1 MDGFLK
7 TLVLLALF
15 VIGYLFGSIPNG
27 VIISKVFYGIDPRS
41 GGSKNTGGTNVG
53 RVVSKKAGIIT
64 IALDVLKIL
73 VPFIVT
79 FAIFTYREQAK
90 NFMTDGNNEL
100 NSFGEGNTLSQLT
113 YYLIALAGMIGH
125 SYSCFLNFKGG
136 KIVASFSGYALC
148 LTWSSVP
155 IFLPIFFIVLKLK
168 KYVSLSSLSMCG
180 AFTLFTWII
189 YIVYIFAGKD
199 IASYLMFGPGGPAA
213 CIYLPIITT
222 LAYALMV
229 YRHKSNIINLINH
242 TEKTAGW
249 SKKNN

>member
-1 MDGFLK
+1 MTEFLRA
-7 TLVLLALF
+7 LVLLALF
-15 VIGYLFGSIPNG
+15 IIGYLFGSIPNG

-41 GGSKNTGGTNVG
+41 GGSHNTGGTNVG

-64 IALDVLKIL
+64 IALDILKIAIPYL
-73 VPFIVT
+73 IT
-79 FAIFTYREQAK
+79 FAIFTYRDTAK
-90 NFMTDGNNEL
+90 SFMIGSNNEL
-100 NSFGEGNTLSQLT
+100 NSFGEGNTLAQLT
-113 YYLIALAGMIGH
+113 YYLVALAGMIGH
-125 SYSCFLNFKGG
+125 SYSCFLKFKGG
-136 KIVASFSGYALC
+136 KIVASFCGYALC

-180 AFTLFTWII
+180 SFTLFTWII

-213 CIYLPIITT
+213 CIYLPVFTT
-222 LAYALMV
+222 LAYALIV

-249 SKKNN
+249 NKKAN

>member
-1 MDGFLK
+1 MEDFLRA
-7 TLVLLALF
+7 LVLLTLF

-27 VIISKVFYGIDPRS
+27 VIISKAFYGIDPRS

-64 IALDVLKIL
+64 ITLDVIKIL
-73 VPFIVT
+73 IPFLIT
-79 FAIFTYREQAK
+79 FAIFTYWGQAK
-90 NFMTDGNNEL
+90 NFMTGSNYEL
-100 NSFGEGNTLSQLT
+100 NAFGEGNTLSQLT
-113 YYLIALAGMIGH
+113 YYLVALAGMIGH
-125 SYSCFLNFKGG
+125 SYSCFLKFKGG
-136 KIVASFSGYALC
+136 KIVASFCGYALC

-189 YIVYIFAGKD
+189 YIIYIFSGKD
-199 IASYLMFGPGGPAA
+199 VASYFMFGPGGPAA
-213 CIYLPIITT
+213 CIYLPVITT

-249 SKKNN
+249 NKKKN